1 MNEIGYKTTKL
12 FYELIF
18 STIISFYICL
28 LIIWSG
34 VYYAFKRDLNPLQKI
49 IKIKCTNYTKCK
61 CFLII
66 FIFLVY
72 FVQFSI
78 SIFCSSRNA
87 YYDDIRIFMLIIAA
101 SLTTIITLF
110 TIYYTCLLKY
120 ILDKTYDNQL
130 KQRKINAKITIIEKN
145 NYMET
150 NNSIINLNENEE
162 KKNIKNEEI
171 KSFLK
176 EMFQRDLIEIVN
188 QNILNKNSIS
198 IQNSNDDT
206 IYFDNEYAIINP
218 EFSYNN
224 KNNFETENILLNTE
238 SNRDLIEK
246 SYPIN
251 PKKKNK
257 KKLKKHYSMK
267 ISENDIKNLNKIFY
281 HSYFILGITI
291 LVLLIATTMELMLFY
306 NKQKLQLIMLYLLF
320 SLELIGFYSIYTL
333 FIRDIKSQEYKNLNF
348 IANLEKINNKN
359 HKKIIKF
366 DEIKNLNIRER
377 VKSIGKLYND
387 NFEFDKSN

>member
-1 MNEIGYKTTKL
+1 
-12 FYELIF
+12 
-18 STIISFYICL
+18 
-28 LIIWSG
+28 
-34 VYYAFKRDLNPLQKI
+34 
-49 IKIKCTNYTKCK
+49 
-61 CFLII
+61 
-66 FIFLVY
+66 
-72 FVQFSI
+72 
-78 SIFCSSRNA
+78 
-87 YYDDIRIFMLIIAA
+87 MLIIAG

-150 NNSIINLNENEE
+150 NNSLINLNENEE

-257 KKLKKHYSMK
+257 KKLKKHYSME

-306 NKQKLQLIMLYLLF
+306 NKQKLQLIMLYLFF

-359 HKKIIKF
+359 NKKIIKF

>member
-1 MNEIGYKTTKL
+1 
-12 FYELIF
+12 
-18 STIISFYICL
+18 
-28 LIIWSG
+28 
-34 VYYAFKRDLNPLQKI
+34 
-49 IKIKCTNYTKCK
+49 
-61 CFLII
+61 
-66 FIFLVY
+66 
-72 FVQFSI
+72 
-78 SIFCSSRNA
+78 
-87 YYDDIRIFMLIIAA
+87 MLIIAA
-101 SLTTIITLF
+101 SLTTIITIF

-218 EFSYNN
+218 EFEN
-224 KNNFETENILLNTE
+224 KNEINTGKEKILTTE
-238 SNRDLIEK
+238 SSRYFIEK
-246 SYPIN
+246 SNTIN

-257 KKLKKHYSMK
+257 IKLRNKHYTME

-281 HSYFILGITI
+281 QSYFILGITI

-306 NKQKLQLIMLYLLF
+306 NKQNLQLIMLYLLF

-333 FIRDIKSQEYKNLNF
+333 FVRDIKSQEYKNLNF
-348 IANLEKINNKN
+348 IADLEQITNKN

-366 DEIKNLNIRER
+366 DEMKNLNITER
-377 VKSIGKLYND
+377 IKSIGKLYTD

>member
-1 MNEIGYKTTKL
+1 
-12 FYELIF
+12 
-18 STIISFYICL
+18 
-28 LIIWSG
+28 
-34 VYYAFKRDLNPLQKI
+34 
-49 IKIKCTNYTKCK
+49 
-61 CFLII
+61 
-66 FIFLVY
+66 
-72 FVQFSI
+72 
-78 SIFCSSRNA
+78 
-87 YYDDIRIFMLIIAA
+87 
-101 SLTTIITLF
+101 
-110 TIYYTCLLKY
+110 
-120 ILDKTYDNQL
+120 
-130 KQRKINAKITIIEKN
+130 
-145 NYMET
+145 MET

-257 KKLKKHYSMK
+257 KKLKKHYSME

-281 HSYFILGITI
+281 QSYFILGITI

-333 FIRDIKSQEYKNLNF
+333 FVRDIKSQEYKNLNF
-348 IANLEKINNKN
+348 IADLEQITNKN

-366 DEIKNLNIRER
+366 DEMKNLNITER
-377 VKSIGKLYND
+377 IKSIGKLYTD

>member
-1 MNEIGYKTTKL
+1 
-12 FYELIF
+12 
-18 STIISFYICL
+18 
-28 LIIWSG
+28 
-34 VYYAFKRDLNPLQKI
+34 
-49 IKIKCTNYTKCK
+49 
-61 CFLII
+61 
-66 FIFLVY
+66 
-72 FVQFSI
+72 
-78 SIFCSSRNA
+78 
-87 YYDDIRIFMLIIAA
+87 MLIIAA

>member
-1 MNEIGYKTTKL
+1 
-12 FYELIF
+12 
-18 STIISFYICL
+18 
-28 LIIWSG
+28 
-34 VYYAFKRDLNPLQKI
+34 
-49 IKIKCTNYTKCK
+49 
-61 CFLII
+61 
-66 FIFLVY
+66 
-72 FVQFSI
+72 
-78 SIFCSSRNA
+78 
-87 YYDDIRIFMLIIAA
+87 MLIIAA

-257 KKLKKHYSMK
+257 KKLKKHYSME

-387 NFEFDKSN
+387 NF